1 MNDDLPSSPGC
12 LSKFS
17 FCAQAPCKKLMK
29 NYAHCAEQ
37 CLYLLLFVQKRNIAL
52 CKVWSKWTLGRH
64 YACCFLYLFET
75 LNICK
80 ILITITKEK
89 EGALFV
95 YKQTFFWVSQSH
107 SRVSQ
112 SIVCARRLHL
122 FSKIRW
128 LMSHIYYIK
137 CKRRALRVFKYQTWA
152 VFNVSHE
159 PWLNLH
165 REPFHTI
172 GFLP

>member
-29 NYAHCAEQ
+29 NYANCAEQ

-64 YACCFLYLFET
+64 QACCFLYLFET

-95 YKQTFFWVSQSH
+95 YKQTFFWVSTAEFPNQSTCMGMGINFCPSSATIKTSFSFMH
-107 SRVSQ
+107 S
-112 SIVCARRLHL
+112 LG
-122 FSKIRW
+122 
-128 LMSHIYYIK
+128 YYSPQFFTF
-137 CKRRALRVFKYQTWA
+137 ATF
-152 VFNVSHE
+152 
-159 PWLNLH
+159 P
-165 REPFHTI
+165 P
-172 GFLP
+172 